1 MSSCM
6 ILTPGWAS
14 LVTQGSSVS
23 SGVPFRANAGLTNFL
38 RGSLMTELPPVACDV
53 LQLWFTGDDPVCTEG
68 QAKTSGQYVKSPG
81 TFR

>member
-1 MSSCM
+1 VSSCM
-6 ILTPGWAS
+6 IHTPGMAS
-14 LVTQGSSVS
+14 LVTQGSTVS

-38 RGSLMTELPPVACDV
+38 TGSLMSKLPPVTYDV

-68 QAKTSGQYVKSPG
+68 QAKTSGQYVESPV

>member
-1 MSSCM
+1 
-6 ILTPGWAS
+6 
-14 LVTQGSSVS
+14 
-23 SGVPFRANAGLTNFL
+23 
-38 RGSLMTELPPVACDV
+38 MTELPPVACDV